1 MIRSRFILVTQHS
14 REKPPEFFV
23 VWISQVAQEL
33 LEGEPIRQSAKDS
46 RVDPKSRSRKRRIK
60 GFTGAFKWK
69 PKNKPCFF
77 HGIPRANYFTR
88 FGREDFSPMTSSP
101 GHSPEVACALALS
114 RRGAEAHGVVLPGSN
129 AIGKD
134 RIGANPGKN
143 EPVLT

>member
-14 REKPPEFFV
+14 REKPPEFFG
-23 VWISQVAQEL
+23 VWISQAAQEL
-33 LEGEPIRQSAKDS
+33 LEGEPIRQSAKPRIHVLTPNRAPGKEES
-46 RVDPKSRSRKRRIK
+46 RASLVLSSGNQKTNHASFMESPVPIISRDLVVK
-60 GFTGAFKWK
+60 
-69 PKNKPCFF
+69 
-77 HGIPRANYFTR
+77 
-88 FGREDFSPMTSSP
+88 PMTSSP